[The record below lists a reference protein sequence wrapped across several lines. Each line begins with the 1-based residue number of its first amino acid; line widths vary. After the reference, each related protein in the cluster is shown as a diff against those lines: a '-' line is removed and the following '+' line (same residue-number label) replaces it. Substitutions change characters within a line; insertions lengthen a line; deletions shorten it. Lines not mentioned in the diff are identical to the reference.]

1 MVPGEERPAHANGEA
16 AREVLNDAEQSLRG
30 WSHSNEPIH
39 STAGGLGTNAMPGHL
54 EQPQAEQ
61 QAMHI
66 AQERVMGGSGSSR
79 LHEEPLQT
87 VEEPPYPTSEAA
99 RTYTTA

>member
-1 MVPGEERPAHANGEA
+1 
-16 AREVLNDAEQSLRG
+16 
-30 WSHSNEPIH
+30 
-39 STAGGLGTNAMPGHL
+39 MPGHL